1 MSDFMIRFLICNIL
15 FLRHHQYP
23 FAYETYFKKLSV
35 KPDAV

>member
-1 MSDFMIRFLICNIL
+1 MSDFMISYLQHII
-15 FLRHHQYP
+15 LRHHQYP